1 MTCRHTGND
10 PNCSAYRG
18 PYGDVDPYE
27 KSWNA
32 AKARNDFELKI
43 ETERYYQSS
52 NSLRDYV
59 EVKPVTQKTPET
71 PDSKNYEILEVE
83 EISKFLVM
91 KVKYP
96 NCEKC
101 AYEGS
106 KVLVLEATLAQA
118 IFWNEIDPHFRD
130 GKPTKKA
137 APSPVA
143 RFPASAEGWKNAIA
157 FTRSLIS

>member
-32 AKARNDFELKI
+32 AKARSNFELRI
-43 ETERYYQSS
+43 ETERHNQSS
-52 NSLRDYV
+52 NNLRDYV
-59 EVKPVTQKTPET
+59 EVKPVTPET
-71 PDSKNYEILEVE
+71 PDSKKYEILEIQ
-83 EISKFLVM
+83 EICKFLVM

-96 NCEKC
+96 NCAKC

-106 KVLVLEATLAQA
+106 KVLMLEATLAQA

-130 GKPTKKA
+130 EKPTKKK

-143 RFPASAEGWKNAIA
+143 RFPANAEGWKNAISFA
-157 FTRSLIS
+157 NSLIRP